1 MSFVGLLTSYP
12 AFLPSVLIGVLLV
25 FWLLAIVGLLDF
37 DSIGPDW
44 LGGGHHHDAD
54 ADGLPDMLLALGL
67 DRLPFSIVVSGV
79 AFFWWLL
86 TMLGGALL
94 LPLVPLPQWLSGTA
108 LLLLALVAAAL
119 LASVALRPLKPLFVV
134 HDSSAQQAVLGK
146 PCRILTLTVEDN
158 FGQAEVEM
166 GGGTRLKLQVY
177 AAQPNTLARD
187 VQAVVVRFDG
197 ERRRYLVSEFDS
209 Q

>member
-54 ADGLPDMLLALGL
+54 AEGLPDMLLALGL
-67 DRLPFSIVVSGV
+67 DRLPFSIVISGV

-94 LPLVPLPQWLSGTA
+94 LPALPLPLWISGTA

-119 LASVALRPLKPLFVV
+119 LASIALRPLKPLFAV
-134 HDSSAQQAVLGK
+134 HDSSAQQAVVGK
-146 PCRILTLTVEDN
+146 PCRILTLTVEEN

-177 AAQPNTLARD
+177 APEPNTFARD
-187 VQAVVVRFDG
+187 AQAVVVRFDN

>member
-44 LGGGHHHDAD
+44 LGGGHHHHAD
-54 ADGLPDMLLALGL
+54 AEGLPDMLLALGL

-94 LPLVPLPQWLSGTA
+94 LPLLLLPQWITGT
-108 LLLLALVAAAL
+108 LLLLAALVVAAL
-119 LASVALRPLKPLFVV
+119 LASLALRPLKPLFTV
-134 HDSSAQQAVLGK
+134 HEYSAQQSAIGK
-146 PCRILTLTVEDN
+146 RCRILTLSVEEN

-166 GGGTRLKLQVY
+166 GSGTRLTLQVF
-177 AAQPNTLARD
+177 AQQPNDLVRG
-187 VQAVVVRFDG
+187 VQAVVVGFDAQ
-197 ERRRYLVSEFDS
+197 RKRYRVAAFDTD
-209 Q
+209 

>member
-12 AFLPSVLIGVLLV
+12 AFLPSVLVGVLLV

-94 LPLVPLPQWLSGTA
+94 L
-108 LLLLALVAAAL
+108 LALIAAAL

-146 PCRILTLTVEDN
+146 PCRILTLTVEEN

-177 AAQPNTLARD
+177 AAEPNTLARD
-187 VQAVVVRFDG
+187 TQAVVVRFDS